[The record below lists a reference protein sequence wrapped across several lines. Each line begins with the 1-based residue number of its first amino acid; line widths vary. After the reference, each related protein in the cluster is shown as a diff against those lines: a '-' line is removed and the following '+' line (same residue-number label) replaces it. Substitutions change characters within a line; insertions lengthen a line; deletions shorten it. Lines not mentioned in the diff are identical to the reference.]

1 MRKKTMIYDDQMSK
15 DINIKEY
22 FDVLRDR
29 FWLIFIITVLST
41 ALGYGYG
48 QMNSMSLYQT
58 STRIILGAG
67 EQDMDMNTLMVMIK
81 DPLIMGEVQ
90 NNLGL
95 EGSPEALANR
105 IQVSRIDESQVVLI
119 SVTDTEAERAAQIA
133 NMTASVYKEKIVDIL
148 NYKQVQLL
156 SEASVNPVSISG
168 NQNRPIFIAFVFGLI
183 TGIGLAYLLD
193 SIDGAVK
200 SRRDIEDIFELPVL
214 GEISYMNRRNS
225 VTKKVKKGSENSEI
239 RGESIDVKQN

>member
-1 MRKKTMIYDDQMSK
+1 MRKKTLVYDDHMSK

-29 FWLIFIITVLST
+29 FWLIFIITILTT
-41 ALGYGYG
+41 ALGYAYS
-48 QMNSMSLYQT
+48 QMNSTSLYQT
-58 STRIILGAG
+58 STRIILGSG
-67 EQDMDMNTLMVMIK
+67 EQDMNTLMVMIK
-81 DPLIMGEVQ
+81 DPIIMSEVQ

-95 EGSPEALANR
+95 EGSPEGLANR

-119 SVTDTEAERAAQIA
+119 SVTDTDPERAAQIA
-133 NMTASVYKEKIVDIL
+133 NTTASVYKNKIVDLL
-148 NYKQVQLL
+148 NYEQVQLL

-168 NQNRPIFIAFVFGLI
+168 NQNRPIFIGFIFGLI
-183 TGIGLAYLLD
+183 TAVGLAYLLD

-200 SRRDIEDIFELPVL
+200 SRREIEDVLDLPVL

-225 VTKKVKKGSENSEI
+225 VTKKAKKGSENREV
-239 RGESIDVKQN
+239 RGESVGIKQN